1 MTSPLT
7 SIHTVSVQVKASW
20 DTQQRPSYNPH
31 RTYPKNPMNPNTE
44 QTLKSNLPER
54 SLLSVSALL
63 TRKSPTPAQAVRME
77 EKYMGLDTWMPSAPK
92 VEKPRSLYNAASLAY
107 IGDCI
112 YELYAR
118 RHFLFPPLN
127 IEEYNDRVMAVVRAE
142 AQDAMLQKLLND
154 KALSDEE
161 RDVLRWGKNI
171 SSSKTKTKKR
181 AGVAV
186 YNRASSL
193 ETLVGYLY
201 LTNAKRLDEI
211 MLKLGF
217 STGASTQMI
226 LEEASRI
233 EFFCVENTWKTFNI
247 DDVNGLIR
255 LKKKLQLL
263 KIAIKAW
270 MKVAK
275 MKSNDKKFNIQQNL
289 LELDKLIDQGKSNDE
304 ILCKRSILINDVHEI
319 NAKDFEIAV
328 QTVKNEFLCHFQKQF
343 SPPQQSRIYFDYIFL
358 TRLSSDLVED
368 LERDVSYDEVKA
380 AVWDSNKYGLLIS
393 VIQRYTLK
401 LRIRSKRCTGVS
413 GVSKCMARAEVK
425 AALLRVSILQRIKQ
439 GDPLSLFSHSDG
451 FRNLHFRLIMR
462 NRTAGTL

>member
-1 MTSPLT
+1 MSSPLT
-7 SIHTVSVQVKASW
+7 SIHTLSVQVKASW

-31 RTYPKNPMNPNTE
+31 RTYPKNPITPNTE

-54 SLLSVSALL
+54 SVLSVSALL
-63 TRKSPTPAQAVRME
+63 SRKSPTPAQAVRME

-226 LEEASRI
+226 LEEASS
-233 EFFCVENTWKTFNI
+233 
-247 DDVNGLIR
+247 DV
-255 LKKKLQLL
+255 
-263 KIAIKAW
+263 A
-270 MKVAK
+270 
-275 MKSNDKKFNIQQNL
+275 NL
-289 LELDKLIDQGKSNDE
+289 S
-304 ILCKRSILINDVHEI
+304 
-319 NAKDFEIAV
+319 
-328 QTVKNEFLCHFQKQF
+328 T
-343 SPPQQSRIYFDYIFL
+343 
-358 TRLSSDLVED
+358 
-368 LERDVSYDEVKA
+368 
-380 AVWDSNKYGLLIS
+380 
-393 VIQRYTLK
+393 
-401 LRIRSKRCTGVS
+401 
-413 GVSKCMARAEVK
+413 
-425 AALLRVSILQRIKQ
+425 
-439 GDPLSLFSHSDG
+439 
-451 FRNLHFRLIMR
+451 
-462 NRTAGTL
+462 